1 MKHLKD
7 YITESKLTPEAN
19 ALSKMLQLVNDN
31 ELRADVFDRIKNEFA
46 EIGPDEKLGRETCF
60 INEETFEIII
70 VGLAKGLWRVANDK
84 DLKKIIGYAP
94 KTYEKKLKSE
104 LDFDYGQ
111 SGPDVNKYYIYSQF
125 EKVDD
130 GVPSKGW
137 KRAFVDIYG
146 VKKIG
151 KLVLVNTDKK
161 QWKFDIS
168 YNGNIEDLFWTGVAV
183 KNSDFSKKNPLS
195 SRCYTAVM
203 NTCQP
208 GENDGSKN
216 WIEVAFDN
224 KGTLYINL
232 HTLEYSNNK
241 YASQDDIDD
250 QLNELKNSK
259 WPNSSISNELNDYIL
274 KNFKK
279 VNKNDTEGKWIKV
292 HKTGNDSKYGSFMIN
307 IDRKLRRD
315 TNFDEFYGG
324 GVVD

>member
-1 MKHLKD
+1 MKQLKD
-7 YITESKLTPEAN
+7 YITESKLTPEAK
-19 ALSKMLQLVNDN
+19 ALSTMLKSVDYN
-31 ELRADVFDRIKNEFA
+31 ELNPDVFNRIKSEFV
-46 EIGPDEKLGRETCF
+46 EVGPNEKLGRSNLY
-60 INEETFEIII
+60 INNETFEILA
-70 VGLAKGLWRVANDK
+70 VGLAQGVWRVAEEK
-84 DLKKIIGYAP
+84 DLWKGS
-94 KTYEKKLKSE
+94 LKSVE
-104 LDFDYGQ
+104 KDFNKEFEMDYGQ
-111 SGPDVNKYYIYSQF
+111 SGPDINKYYLYRKF
-125 EKVDD
+125 EKVND

-137 KRAFVDIYG
+137 ERAFVDIYG

-151 KLVLVNTDKK
+151 KLILVNTDKK

-232 HTLEYSNNK
+232 HTLEYSNSK
-241 YASQDDIDD
+241 YASQDDLDN

-279 VNKNDTEGKWIKV
+279 VDKNDTEGKWIKV
-292 HKTGNDSKYGSFMIN
+292 HRAGSDSKYGSFMIN
-307 IDRKLRRD
+307 IDRKLWRN
-315 TNFDEFYGG
+315 TSFDEFYGG
-324 GVVD
+324 GIVD